1 MIIMKAFQRVAYE
14 NKDYPIFI
22 NQQLVETQ
30 ADFSYGKKVKF
41 NEFNIKWCQML
52 EHKYIQYYWR

>member
-41 NEFNIKWCQML
+41 NEFNIKWC
-52 EHKYIQYYWR
+52 